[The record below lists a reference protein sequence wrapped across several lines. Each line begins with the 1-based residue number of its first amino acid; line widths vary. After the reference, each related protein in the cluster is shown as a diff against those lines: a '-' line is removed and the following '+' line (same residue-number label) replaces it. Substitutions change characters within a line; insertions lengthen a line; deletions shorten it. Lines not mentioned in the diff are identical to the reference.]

1 MHGLKELKEVRFNE
15 TEVLL
20 KDSRV
25 KSPILPEKRDQ
36 MNRTVT
42 IQGNTVVEGAVYAH
56 RLEIQSG
63 DAEFMGAVFANLE
76 LHINTDAAGKIIF
89 RKAVGS
95 ADTIVSRAKNANLLF
110 ANDINA
116 KKVTL
121 YNAFVAGSIYADDI
135 VLENSVVIGGVF
147 ATQKI
152 DMKDSIAGTFN
163 GTSVSISSFAGL
175 LLPSA
180 FSIEKLYAAPE
191 TLFYNYSLADLGALY
206 KRLPQSPNSG
216 KIKMNIEAVEIK
228 TTLSTE
234 EYQKTLLSYTV
245 IGKVL
250 AVDLLDTDKFQNHFL
265 LTAASLNSQLL
276 RVYDFGRD
284 ANGNPIELSLEKI
297 KDFFFD
303 LLHGRIE
310 IQEMDGN
317 FDIKQLTKEF
327 A

>member
-1 MHGLKELKEVRFNE
+1 MQELKEVRFNE

-42 IQGNTVVEGAVYAH
+42 IQGNAVIEGAVYAQ
-56 RLEIQSG
+56 RLAIQTG

-76 LHINTDAAGKIIF
+76 LHVNTDATGKIIF
-89 RKAVGS
+89 RKSVGS
-95 ADTIVSRAKNANLLF
+95 ADSVVSRASNANLLF

-135 VLENSVVIGGVF
+135 VLENCVVIGGVF

-152 DMKDSIAGTFN
+152 DMKDSIVGTFN
-163 GTSVSISSFAGL
+163 GASVSVSSFAGI

-180 FSIEKLYAAPE
+180 FSIEKLYATPDIK
-191 TLFYNYSLADLGALY
+191 FYNYSLADFGALF
-206 KRLPQSPNSG
+206 KGQPQSQKSG

-250 AVDLLDTDKFQNHFL
+250 AADLLDTDRFQNHFL

-284 ANGNPIELSLEKI
+284 AKGNPIELSLEKI

-303 LLHGRIE
+303 VLHGKIE
-310 IQEMDGN
+310 VQDMDGN

-327 A
+327 N